1 MFPYISVLIRML
13 FFYRFGVGYHMT
25 VVKEP
30 DCNSRKIIDIV
41 KGTVIG
47 SSEVT
52 DVGAELSF
60 ILPSQSKQQFPDL
73 FDVLE
78 SKHIY
83 RQRNIL

>member
-1 MFPYISVLIRML
+1 
-13 FFYRFGVGYHMT
+13 MT

-30 DCNSRKIIDIV
+30 GCDSRKIIDIV

-60 ILPSQSKQQFPDL
+60 ILPSQSKHQFPDL

-78 SKHIY
+78 SKHVLELVISLNLIRRGVTVVCLCVCVY
-83 RQRNIL
+83 